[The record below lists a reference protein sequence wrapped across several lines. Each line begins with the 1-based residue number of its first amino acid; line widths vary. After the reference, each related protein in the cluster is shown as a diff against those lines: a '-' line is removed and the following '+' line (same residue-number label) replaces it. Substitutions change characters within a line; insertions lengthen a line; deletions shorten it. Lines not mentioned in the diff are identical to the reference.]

1 MEDKMIPTLP
11 FGRTGHISTRVLFGA
26 AALSKVTQAEA
37 DKAVETIMK
46 YGVNHI
52 DIAASYGDAELRLGP
67 SIAKYR
73 NKLFLAT
80 KTGERTYQAAKD
92 SIQRSLE
99 RLRTDHLDLIQL
111 HGVIEDSEWEV
122 ATGPGGALEAA
133 IEARRQ
139 GLVRFI
145 GITSHSLHA
154 PIIHQKSLARFD
166 FDSILLPWNYQLAH
180 NPDYAANFQAVVKT
194 ARAKNTAVQI
204 IKTAQRRLWGDV
216 PRWASTWYEPYRDQK
231 SIDMAIF
238 WALSN
243 PGVFINSAGDVNVMP
258 MVLDAASRYEKPPTD
273 EQMQELMRTQ
283 ATEPLWV

>member
-1 MEDKMIPTLP
+1 MIPTLP

-26 AALSKVTQAEA
+26 ASLSRVTQAEA

-46 YGVNHI
+46 YGINHI
-52 DIAASYGDAELRLGP
+52 DVAASYGDAELRLGP
-67 SIAKYR
+67 WIEKYR
-73 NKLFLAT
+73 SKFFLAT

-111 HGVIEDSEWEV
+111 HQVIEDNEWEI
-122 ATGPGGALEAA
+122 ATGSGGALEAA
-133 IEARRQ
+133 IDARRQ

-145 GITSHSLHA
+145 GITSHSLRA

-166 FDSILLPWNYQLAH
+166 FDSILLPLNYQLAQ
-180 NPDYAANFQAVVKT
+180 NQEYVSNFKTVVKT
-194 ARAKNTAVQI
+194 AMAKKTAVQI
-204 IKTAQRRLWGDV
+204 IKTAQRRPWLDSV
-216 PRWASTWYEPYRDQK
+216 HWAATWYEPYRDQQ
-231 SIDMAIF
+231 SIDLAIH

-243 PGVFINSAGDVNVMP
+243 PGVFVNSVGDVNVLP
-258 MVLDAASRYEKPPTD
+258 MVLDAASRYEKAPTD

-283 ATEPLWV
+283 VAEALWT